1 MGTVRNARIMAQG
14 EARCPNRAKGRLL
27 EETLVTQTL
36 HYPTRVW
43 LGCFS
48 STPAAGKAY
57 RRRCERNTIQ
67 DSKPSLPCTLDTTLK
82 QTQRARAL
90 PVSSKM
96 LQGDI
101 DATQDTMV
109 NHNIAPGELGSG
121 IPGKA
126 ISREFPRSSRP
137 PSHVDFP

>member
-1 MGTVRNARIMAQG
+1 MWAQF
-14 EARCPNRAKGRLL
+14 A
-27 EETLVTQTL
+27 TLVSWRKAKRDAPIELRDGYWKRPLLRTPYTIPRAYDWAAPAPPPPQVRRTDEGVKETQSKIPN
-36 HYPTRVW
+36 HRFRVPYY
-43 LGCFS
+43 C
-48 STPAAGKAY
+48 
-57 RRRCERNTIQ
+57 
-67 DSKPSLPCTLDTTLK
+67 TLK

-126 ISREFPRSSRP
+126 IPREFPP
-137 PSHVDFP
+137 PIPC